1 MILIGASG
9 HAKVILDILEK
20 SGVEILFLLDKD
32 PTIKELLGYKVKLD
46 EEYVYDN
53 NQEYLISIGSNLI
66 RKNIAEKLI
75 LNYGWGIHPS
85 VILGDDVSVGQGTV
99 LMAGSIVNS
108 STSIGNHCIINTSAS
123 IDHDCQLDDFVHIS
137 PNATLCG
144 GIEVGEGS
152 QIGAGSVVI
161 PNLKIGKWVTVGAGS
176 VVIENVP
183 DGATV
188 VGNPARIIKRSND

>member
-66 RKNIAEKLI
+66 RKNIAE
-75 LNYGWGIHPS
+75 N
-85 VILGDDVSVGQGTV
+85 
-99 LMAGSIVNS
+99 
-108 STSIGNHCIINTSAS
+108 
-123 IDHDCQLDDFVHIS
+123 
-137 PNATLCG
+137 
-144 GIEVGEGS
+144 
-152 QIGAGSVVI
+152 
-161 PNLKIGKWVTVGAGS
+161 
-176 VVIENVP
+176 
-183 DGATV
+183 
-188 VGNPARIIKRSND
+188 

>member
-161 PNLKIGKWVTVGAGS
+161 PNLKIGKWVTVGSGS